1 MKVEATNNLFE
12 SVEYKLFE
20 KLKVLGDAYARLT
33 NPQFSNKAE
42 ALTALK
48 EVQKAATDL
57 EAITRKALNDY
68 GLRTDMIGNVSA
80 WTQDSLDNKWLNC
93 HHYYMKYLHTSP
105 GHPKK
110 LKRLTAFYFLARDVR
125 DICEF
130 TTVDR
135 YYKDLII

>member
-1 MKVEATNNLFE
+1 MVEGTNNLFE

-33 NPQFSNKAE
+33 NPQFSNKTE

-48 EVQKAATDL
+48 EMQKAATDL

-80 WTQDSLDNKWLNC
+80 WTQDSLDSKWLNC
-93 HHYYMKYLHTSP
+93 HHMYMKYLHTRP
-105 GHPKK
+105 ENPKK
-110 LKRLTAFYFLARDVR
+110 LLRLTSFYFLTKDIR

-130 TTVDR
+130 TSVDN
-135 YYKDLII
+135 YYRELIL